1 MARLILDTG
10 VLVDAYRGRLNLVVI
25 TGSDS
30 AAVPAVVVAEYL
42 HGVLL
47 TPDPDRAERQ
57 RRFLQEVLSVAPVLD
72 YTRAVADEHAALL
85 AHAQRTGTP
94 RGAHDLIIAATAR
107 AAGRI
112 VLTTDSRACFG
123 DLPDVQVRLATR

>member
-10 VLVDAYRGRLNLVVI
+10 VLVAAYRGQLDLAVI
-25 TGSDS
+25 TSSDN
-30 AAVPAVVVAEYL
+30 AAVPAVVVAEFL
-42 HGVLL
+42 QGVLL

-57 RRFLQEVLSVAPVLD
+57 RTFLQEVLSFASVLD
-72 YTRAVADEHAALL
+72 YTHEVANEHATLL

-107 AAGRI
+107 AADRT
-112 VLTTDSRACFG
+112 VLTTDGRARFG
-123 DLPDVQVRLATR
+123 ELPDVHARLVTT

>member
-10 VLVDAYRGRLNLVVI
+10 VLVDAYRGRLNLAVI
-25 TGSDS
+25 TRSDN

-57 RRFLQEVLSVAPVLD
+57 RTFLQEVLNFAPVLD
-72 YTRAVADEHAALL
+72 YTHEVANEHAALL
-85 AHAQRTGTP
+85 AQVQRTGTP
-94 RGAHDLIIAATAR
+94 RGPHDLIIAATAR
-107 AAGRI
+107 IADRI
-112 VLTTDSRACFG
+112 VLTTDSRARFG
-123 DLPDVQVRLATR
+123 DLPDVHARLVTT

>member
-10 VLVDAYRGRLNLVVI
+10 VLVDAYRGRLNLAAI
-25 TGSDS
+25 TSTDN

-57 RRFLQEVLSVAPVLD
+57 RTFLQEML
-72 YTRAVADEHAALL
+72 
-85 AHAQRTGTP
+85 
-94 RGAHDLIIAATAR
+94 
-107 AAGRI
+107 
-112 VLTTDSRACFG
+112 SRARFS
-123 DLPDVQVRLATR
+123 DIPDVDVRLATLGAATTPGRAARGYGGSSG